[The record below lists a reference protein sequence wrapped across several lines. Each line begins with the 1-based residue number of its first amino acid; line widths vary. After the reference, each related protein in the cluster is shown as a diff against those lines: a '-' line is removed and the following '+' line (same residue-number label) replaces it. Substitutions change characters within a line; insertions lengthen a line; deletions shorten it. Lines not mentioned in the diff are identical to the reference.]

1 MTGHGRES
9 IVAGEEAVVDWSQT
23 PTWLVPVPNQEDREF
38 WEGARRG
45 ELRIQRCADCGLHQH
60 YPRYLC
66 MHCGS
71 ERVSFVSASGE
82 GVVYSFTVI
91 RKNGV
96 PPFNE
101 RVPFVVAVIDLA
113 ELGARILATM
123 PSLAPAQAHV
133 GLRVRAAF
141 RAVNEELGF
150 VDFEAAE

>member
-1 MTGHGRES
+1 MTSQSRES
-9 IVAGEEAVVDWSQT
+9 IASAEELVVDWSQT
-23 PTWLVPVPNQEDREF
+23 PAWLVPVPSHEDREF

-45 ELRIQRCADCGLHQH
+45 ELRIQLCADCGLHQH

-71 ERVSFVSASGE
+71 EHVGFVSASGE

-101 RVPFVVAVIDLA
+101 RVPFVVAAIDLA
-113 ELGARILATM
+113 EAGARMLATK
-123 PSLAPAQAHV
+123 PLLAPEHARI